1 MLVDL
6 LASLEMNGQLLV
18 SILSNQIKM
27 QVLHELSISDNQ
39 SLSKRD
45 LYRIVICNRNKNS
58 IINISWDLLKGQRP
72 LLIYKLAIY
81 MN

>member
-6 LASLEMNGQLLV
+6 LASLEMNGQLLF